1 MYRQQAK
8 QYHGV
13 EQLLGPTCTHITTN
27 HSVGEF
33 VAADNSLNTINDLE
47 NQNKLLKKSIL
58 SRKSTQSLYQYMALY
73 YYRKNILE
81 KQYRC
86 DLGSQ
91 ITQFFED
98 MAKVYPGYIDGQKK
112 DGLFLKNL
120 EVLSQDKQDIA
131 DLLPP
136 KRYREMTFEE
146 EFDFGS
152 DDSSNDDSTFDP

>member
-1 MYRQQAK
+1 
-8 QYHGV
+8 
-13 EQLLGPTCTHITTN
+13 
-27 HSVGEF
+27 
-33 VAADNSLNTINDLE
+33 
-47 NQNKLLKKSIL
+47 
-58 SRKSTQSLYQYMALY
+58 
-73 YYRKNILE
+73 
-81 KQYRC
+81 
-86 DLGSQ
+86 
-91 ITQFFED
+91 